1 MASMRRVYRTWGN
14 AAPHPLVARDVAAML
29 RAGSLA
35 LLPTETVYG
44 LGVAVSAAEAAAQG
58 DMPGPESGYR
68 RIFSLKCRELTQTVP
83 WLVSGPEALD
93 EYGESVAPEIRA
105 LTSALWPGALTV
117 VVPASHRVPAFMR
130 AGDGTVALRAS
141 ASPVIQAII
150 RSCGCPLAVT
160 SANMHGAPAP
170 ASFDGVERRVL
181 AGVDVAVDAGTT
193 RCRDAST
200 IVAAR
205 DGKVSIL
212 REGAL
217 SAGQILSVISDMTQ
231 ISEGGC

>member
-1 MASMRRVYRTWGN
+1 MGERRSASAGGSGRRRH
-14 AAPHPLVARDVAAML
+14 AAR
-29 RAGSLA
+29 
-35 LLPTETVYG
+35 
-44 LGVAVSAAEAAAQG
+44 GVACAASYRNGVRTRRRGVGGRGGGAGGYARARKWISADIQLE
-58 DMPGPESGYR
+58 
-68 RIFSLKCRELTQTVP
+68 VP
-83 WLVSGPEALD
+83 RADADAWLVSGPEALD

-160 SANMHGAPAP
+160 SANTHGAPAP
-170 ASFDGVERRVL
+170 ASFDDVERRVL

-200 IVAAR
+200 IVAAC

-212 REGAL
+212 REAAFASPGL
-217 SAGQILSVISDMTQ
+217 SISMT
-231 ISEGGC
+231 